1 MPRLV
6 LSQAEWQAV
15 VRELAGTHTATA
27 PPGLVERIQTLLAQA
42 PQEWPEQGFALELDV
57 GSAEA
62 VRAIQAALSGEDRH
76 AGQRAASVAEAI
88 RIIHDHQGCD

>member
-15 VRELAGTHTATA
+15 VRELAGGHTATA
-27 PPGLVERIQTLLAQA
+27 PPGLVERIQALLAQA
-42 PQEWPEQGFALELDV
+42 PPEWPGQVFALELDA

-62 VRAIQAALSGEDRH
+62 VRAIQAALTGEDRH
-76 AGQRAASVAEAI
+76 AGQRAASVAEALQ
-88 RIIHDHQGCD
+88 IIHDHQQCD